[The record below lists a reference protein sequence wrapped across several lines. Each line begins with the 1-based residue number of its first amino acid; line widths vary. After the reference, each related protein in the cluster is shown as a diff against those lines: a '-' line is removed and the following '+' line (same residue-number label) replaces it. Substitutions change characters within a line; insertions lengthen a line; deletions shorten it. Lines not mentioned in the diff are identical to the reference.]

1 MLGFSNLNQF
11 WKECGRPLTQRSF
24 QLLPTLYNA
33 HTRQDGQHVGP
44 RFPLNCKWGT
54 FRCERQTLALLD
66 ECWTS
71 YCKQLLGH
79 KKRQTLVTFS
89 VSHHLVVFLT
99 RARLG
104 RASPIPS
111 RLSPCLNC
119 QPEGPCTVGG
129 RSRRF
134 RLPPPDIC
142 RCSSSGQPVSCHKTS
157 RGFHRSGASCQAS
170 GGRYHIL
177 TRRRAASVQ
186 VLLVISSSPG
196 TSLTDSP
203 LGDLKGW
210 TWERK

>member
-1 MLGFSNLNQF
+1 MRNIPI
-11 WKECGRPLTQRSF
+11 WKANPSFAGRVLD
-24 QLLPTLYNA
+24 LIL
-33 HTRQDGQHVGP
+33 
-44 RFPLNCKWGT
+44 
-54 FRCERQTLALLD
+54 QTLI
-66 ECWTS
+66 
-71 YCKQLLGH
+71 
-79 KKRQTLVTFS
+79 TFS
-89 VSHHLVVFLT
+89 VSHLPVVFLT

-111 RLSPCLNC
+111 RFSPCLNR
-119 QPEGPCTVGG
+119 QPEGPCTVGD

-157 RGFHRSGASCQAS
+157 RGFHRSGASCQAT

-177 TRRRAASVQ
+177 TRRNAASMQ

-210 TWERK
+210 TWERKRKWWHARRSWDVSDSKRCMKQCGRGCILKLKG